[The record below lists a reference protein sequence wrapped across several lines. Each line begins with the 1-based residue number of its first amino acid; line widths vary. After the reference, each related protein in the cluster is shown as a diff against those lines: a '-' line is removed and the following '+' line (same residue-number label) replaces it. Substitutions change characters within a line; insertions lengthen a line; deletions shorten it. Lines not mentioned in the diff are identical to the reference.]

1 MISLSG
7 KKALVTG
14 GSRGIG
20 RAAALLLARAG
31 ADVGITY
38 HNRQDAALAVVQEIG
53 GLGRKAYA
61 GGGDLADPATASRLV
76 DECHSALGGL
86 DIFVGNAGIWLSEEV
101 PLEKMKPAQW
111 RQTLG
116 ANLESIFASTGAALR
131 RMTSGSVVLVS
142 STAGQRGEAFHSD
155 YAASKGAIISLTK
168 SLCIECAPRINVNC
182 VAPGWVLTEMSAT
195 AYGDGGEQ
203 RITASIPLNRI
214 ATAEDIAGPIL
225 FLCSDLARHLTGEIL
240 NVNGGSVLCG

>member
-7 KKALVTG
+7 KRALVTG

-20 RAAALLLARAG
+20 RAAAILLARAG

-38 HNRQDAALAVVQEIG
+38 HSRTEAALEVVQAIG
-53 GLGRKAYA
+53 ALGGKAYA
-61 GGGDLADPATASRLV
+61 GGGDLADPATATRLV
-76 DECHSALGGL
+76 DECYSALGGL
-86 DIFVGNAGIWLSEEV
+86 DIFVGNAGIWLPEEV

-111 RQTLG
+111 QKTFG
-116 ANLESIFASTGAALR
+116 ANLESIFTSTGAALR

-203 RITASIPLNRI
+203 RIAASVPLKRI

-225 FLCSDLARHLTGEIL
+225 FLCSDLARHLTGEVV

>member
-20 RAAALLLARAG
+20 RAAAVLLARAG

-38 HNRQDAALAVVQEIG
+38 HSRQDAALAVVQEIG

-76 DECHSALGGL
+76 DECYSALGGL
-86 DIFVGNAGIWLSEEV
+86 DIFVGNAGIWLPEEV

-111 RQTLG
+111 QQTFG
-116 ANLESIFASTGAALR
+116 ANLESIFTSTSAALR

-155 YAASKGAIISLTK
+155 YAASKGAIISLVK

-203 RITASIPLNRI
+203 RIAASIPLKRI

-225 FLCSDLARHLTGEIL
+225 FLCSDLARHLTGEVV